1 MMFPGGSATLC
12 AHLQAGLAALMLVAA
27 AVLLPSGVSQAEPPP
42 PPLRH
47 VKYTVWTEQPYT
59 GAEIYFRDT
68 DPPNWAEY
76 SHNPY
81 LYSPNIEA
89 TVGPDQQW
97 NLDVWLANP
106 DAWAMVTAG
115 IATDST
121 AMPNFHC
128 VLAVDGVVVKTA
140 QGPKGALCSIRTW

>member
-1 MMFPGGSATLC
+1 MMFPVGRVTLATL
-12 AHLQAGLAALMLVAA
+12 LAGAIIGPA
-27 AVLLPSGVSQAEPPP
+27 AVAQAEPAAA
-42 PPLRH
+42 PPLRQ
-47 VKYTVWTEQPYT
+47 VKYTVWTEQPYN

-89 TVGPDQQW
+89 NLGPDNKW
-97 NLDVWLANP
+97 VLDVGLANP
-106 DAWAMVTAG
+106 DAWAMVTAS
-115 IATDST
+115 IATDSQ
-121 AMPNFHC
+121 AAPNFHC
-128 VLAVDGVVVKTA
+128 VLAVDGVVVKTH

>member
-1 MMFPGGSATLC
+1 MMFPVG
-12 AHLQAGLAALMLVAA
+12 HLTLAALLAA
-27 AVLLPSGVSQAEPPP
+27 AIVGPSAVAQADPPP
-42 PPLRH
+42 PPLRQ
-47 VKYTVWTEQPYT
+47 VKYTVWTEQPYN

-89 TVGPDQQW
+89 NLGPQQKW
-97 NLDVWLANP
+97 VLDVGLANP
-106 DAWAMVTAG
+106 DSWAMVTAS
-115 IATDST
+115 IATDSQ
-121 AMPNFHC
+121 AAPNFHC
-128 VLAVDGVVVKTA
+128 VLAVDGVVVKTH